1 MAGDNGILFPAL
13 IPAPPFGW
21 HVQSFQPPFRLNRL
35 PAMLR
40 GDDGTYAEFV
50 NWLNAGWEVQHF
62 QPPYRRQF
70 LVIDYW
76 SGRAIEATHGLI
88 PGCIFYGRADAA
100 LVYGRAD
107 YAIVYGNPCAC

>member
-1 MAGDNGILFPAL
+1 MVGDNGILFPAL

-21 HVQSFQPPFRLNRL
+21 H
-35 PAMLR
+35 
-40 GDDGTYAEFV
+40 
-50 NWLNAGWEVQHF
+50 VQHF